1 MDYTGPL
8 RYWATNKREGKAYV
22 LLYACSLTRGLF
34 LVLLPSQ
41 ETSEFLNSLKT
52 FIACWGHPEE
62 IYSNNGQTY
71 VEGAKWIK
79 TVMALDGAPGCG
91 SGAQ

>member
-1 MDYTGPL
+1 M
-8 RYWATNKREGKAYV
+8 

-41 ETSEFLNSLKT
+41 ETTEFLNSLKM
-52 FIACWGHPEE
+52 FIACRGHPAE
-62 IYSNNGQTY
+62 IYSNNGQTNM
-71 VEGAKWIK
+71 EGAKWIK